1 MTKKLQVGDEVF
13 NYPLTGDINYGE
25 DATDWADSVTEA
37 LKTVQNPGDIPVTE
51 AVLVGTSDGT
61 FTTGTIP
68 GLSFDTSFVQRI
80 FVEGQ
85 ITREF
90 VADPTDVESF
100 SIEGVYNGSEFKISA
115 NYSGDDTEVTLNVTG
130 GQFTFKSLD
139 DVNTTNIT
147 IKFKAKTIID
157 EEVLGL

>member
-1 MTKKLQVGDEVF
+1 MTKKLQVGDETF
-13 NYPLTGDINYGE
+13 DYPITSDINYGE
-25 DATDWADSVTEA
+25 DASDWADAVTEA

-51 AVLVGTSDGT
+51 AALVGTSDGT

-68 GLSFDTSFVQRI
+68 GLNFDTSFVQRI
-80 FVEGQ
+80 LVEGQ

-90 VADPTDVESF
+90 VSDPTDVESF
-100 SIEGVYNGSEFKISA
+100 TVNGVYNGSEFKIAASYA
-115 NYSGDDTEVTLNVTG
+115 GDDTEVELDVTG

-139 DVNTTNIT
+139 DVNTTSIT

-157 EEVLGL
+157 EDVLGL